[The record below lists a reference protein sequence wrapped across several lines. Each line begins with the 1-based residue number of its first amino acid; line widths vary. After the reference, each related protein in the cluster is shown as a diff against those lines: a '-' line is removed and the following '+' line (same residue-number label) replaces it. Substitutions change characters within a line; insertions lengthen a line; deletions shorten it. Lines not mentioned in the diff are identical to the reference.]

1 MTGLMY
7 ELNRLRRNSNRR
19 SLRSV
24 EKHFQEKSVELQIP
38 FDFAQGRPSRLRS
51 RYDKGEGDTSMRS
64 GC

>member
-24 EKHFQEKSVELQIP
+24 EKYFQEKSVELQIP
-38 FDFAQGRPSRLRS
+38 FDFAQGRLSAAL
-51 RYDKGEGDTSMRS
+51 GA
-64 GC
+64 